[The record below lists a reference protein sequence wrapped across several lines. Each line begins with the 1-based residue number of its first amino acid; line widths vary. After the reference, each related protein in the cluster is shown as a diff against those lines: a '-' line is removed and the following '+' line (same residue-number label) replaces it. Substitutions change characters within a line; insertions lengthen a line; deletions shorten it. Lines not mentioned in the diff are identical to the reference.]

1 MFTFSWFVSTVYYEI
16 SMLLCV
22 LLVAFRMPKRPLF
35 WLRVCIGAL
44 VFFGVMAAL
53 QRILS
58 LLGSGG
64 FTPLGLSKYI
74 VYYLLAVLFVC
85 VCFDC
90 NFWAAL
96 FCATVGYC
104 LEHFGERLY
113 EIVNRPFLH
122 GMDPVLKYLIRTVLF
137 AAAVAAVYLFL
148 IRRSRYLRCNIMVD
162 NKLQTV
168 TSVIVVAILVY
179 VNSLAIAESFGNI
192 LAILY
197 INIMSL
203 ALSFMGIVL
212 ECGIAENKNN
222 EKELAIVE
230 RILQEERE
238 RYKVEKENFE
248 LLGMR
253 CHDLRH
259 RLADGTNGLDGEM
272 LTELKENIAILDSYV
287 DTGND
292 ALNVVLYKK
301 MRQCEREGISLSCL
315 VDGRKLDFIP
325 KHELYS
331 LFGNALDNAIA
342 AVKGLPEEMRVISV
356 VDTGKGDFVNIQ
368 IENYFSGDIHF
379 VDSLPQ
385 TREDPRFHGFGVKS
399 MRYIVEKYGGML
411 RVYTKGDVFI
421 VEMLFPDLG
430 EGNGAQSANCG
441 AKDV

>member
-1 MFTFSWFVSTVYYEI
+1 
-16 SMLLCV
+16 
-22 LLVAFRMPKRPLF
+22 
-35 WLRVCIGAL
+35 
-44 VFFGVMAAL
+44 
-53 QRILS
+53 
-58 LLGSGG
+58 
-64 FTPLGLSKYI
+64 
-74 VYYLLAVLFVC
+74 
-85 VCFDC
+85 
-90 NFWAAL
+90 
-96 FCATVGYC
+96 
-104 LEHFGERLY
+104 
-113 EIVNRPFLH
+113 
-122 GMDPVLKYLIRTVLF
+122 
-137 AAAVAAVYLFL
+137 
-148 IRRSRYLRCNIMVD
+148 
-162 NKLQTV
+162 
-168 TSVIVVAILVY
+168 
-179 VNSLAIAESFGNI
+179 
-192 LAILY
+192 
-197 INIMSL
+197 
-203 ALSFMGIVL
+203 
-212 ECGIAENKNN
+212 
-222 EKELAIVE
+222 
-230 RILQEERE
+230 
-238 RYKVEKENFE
+238 
-248 LLGMR
+248 MR

>member
-1 MFTFSWFVSTVYYEI
+1 M
-16 SMLLCV
+16 
-22 LLVAFRMPKRPLF
+22 LVAFRMPRRRFF
-35 WLRVCIGAL
+35 WLRLAAGVL
-44 VFFGVMAAL
+44 VFFGVMALAQVVL
-53 QRILS
+53 HFI
-58 LLGSGG
+58 GTGG
-64 FTPLGLSKYI
+64 FSAPNLTRYI
-74 VYYLLAVLFVC
+74 VYYLLAMALVWI
-85 VCFDC
+85 CFDC

-104 LEHFGERLY
+104 LEHFGERLF
-113 EIVNRPFLH
+113 ELINRPLL
-122 GMDPVLKYLIRTVLF
+122 GELNEMLKYLIRTVIF
-137 AAAVAAVYLFL
+137 AVAVSAIYYFL

-179 VNSLAIAESFGNI
+179 VNSFAIAKSFGNVP
-192 LAILY
+192 AIFY

-203 ALSFMGIVL
+203 SLSFMGIVL
-212 ECGIAENKNN
+212 ECGIAANKNN
-222 EKELAIVE
+222 EQELAVVE
-230 RILQEERE
+230 RLLQEERE
-238 RYKVEKENFE
+238 RYQVEKENIE

-259 RLADGTNGLDGEM
+259 RLADGEIHLSGEA
-272 LTELKENIAILDSYV
+272 LAELKENIAALDSGV

-301 MRQCEREGISLSCL
+301 TAQCARDGISLSCL
-315 VDGRKLDFIP
+315 INGRKLNFIS

-342 AVKGLPEEMRVISV
+342 AVRELPPEKRVISV
-356 VDTGKGDFVNIQ
+356 TDTGKGSFVNIQ
-368 IENYFSGDIHF
+368 IENYFSGDVHF

-385 TREDPRFHGFGVKS
+385 TGGDPRFHGFGVKS

-421 VEMLFPDLG
+421 VEMLFPDIG
-430 EGNGAQSANCG
+430 DAA
-441 AKDV
+441 AA